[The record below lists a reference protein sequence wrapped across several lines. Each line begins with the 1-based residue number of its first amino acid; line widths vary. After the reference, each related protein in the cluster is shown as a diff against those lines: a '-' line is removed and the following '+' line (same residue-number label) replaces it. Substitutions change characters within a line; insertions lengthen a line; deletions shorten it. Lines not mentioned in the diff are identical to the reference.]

1 MLVASIAVAAT
12 MLSCTS
18 DDSSYGSDTTNITIG
33 GIDNKYV
40 VTSFAGQYLE
50 INPQIKSSFPEDDL
64 EYQWSYYDP
73 PVQAIGNTERA
84 KVVSNEKNLK

>member
-1 MLVASIAVAAT
+1 MKKAFSMLVASIAVVAT

-18 DDSSYGSDTTNITIG
+18 DDSSYGIDNTNITIS

-50 INPQIKSSFPEDDL
+50 INPQIK
-64 EYQWSYYDP
+64 
-73 PVQAIGNTERA
+73 
-84 KVVSNEKNLK
+84 